1 MPGRELNLLSL
12 DGGGVRGLSSLYIL
26 QRIMDAID
34 PENPPKPCD
43 CFDLIG
49 GTSTGGLIAIMLGRL
64 EMSVDE
70 CIKAYTDLSR
80 EVFHKKRRSP
90 VGIKGDLKERYDS
103 EALELAVRKVIRD
116 RNLDENALLKNPHG
130 TKVFVCCTSGETS
143 QTTLLRS
150 WHTTR
155 GDPDLYKTVR
165 IWEAARATSAAS
177 SFFDSIS
184 IGEPKQR
191 FLDGGTGANNP
202 VHHVWGEA
210 VDCLPHR
217 ESLPDNLGCLI
228 SIGTGQPGYR
238 PFEETV
244 VGIGKALLN
253 IATGTESIA
262 NQFQREKSEL
272 FENKTCFRF
281 NVPRGLGD
289 IGLAETEQL
298 AAIKSMTADHLQ
310 TEAVQAEIRSCV
322 QRLGERQIHKSP
334 TRSSGMILQRLER
347 VTQDED
353 HDFYTLSQD
362 THWQLSNSEDDSRDL
377 LDRISN
383 YQPQRVHC
391 KITMQKTK
399 GTTHWIVE
407 DILSWASNYAHGN
420 QGHEKCL
427 WLSGIVGCGKTFLA
441 STAIETLLEKNEP
454 VAHFYFDP
462 NKHDTLTTEYLL
474 RSYIKQFLRHLYKTQ
489 KKLPVQV
496 SVAIK
501 RMFGAALNCFSI
513 LLQETPVKIIICG
526 RDELDVARRFPGSVH
541 LEVTRAKAIG
551 DVALFVK
558 QSIEKRNTYDGPIS
572 NDTSTIARIRD
583 TLIDQ
588 AGEMFLW
595 ARLQIDVLWDTCT
608 TDAQINLALS
618 NLPKDLDETY
628 ERCLQRV
635 QEKGQQYSLRVLRYV
650 YEAKSPLTIDA
661 LSEALATD
669 PETGKLDHKQKPA
682 HTAILRSGANLI
694 VYDEVERMVTP
705 AHHSVRRFLDS
716 SKAEVLKSLKLSIWY
731 DAELNLG
738 EMCIVHLLWH
748 TSAPTA
754 EHFRNSA
761 DNAQT
766 TQLHLPAISQM
777 SNWIKPINQ
786 KMTRLMDSWLIKRKE
801 AAPSTKARRQ
811 TPVVL
816 TLPARQKSLKS
827 YGPFHSYARNNW
839 ISLSRGLT
847 TTSTT
852 WPQFEG
858 LVRVD
863 LMDSPNESKRGDSQ
877 MFPWKSDTSEP
888 LSSKILGWAICN
900 EHLPLLEL
908 GMIWQQDLT
917 TPLDDY
923 EGLRPL
929 CLAAKR
935 GCIDVFKQMQ
945 NNKSAWPEATC
956 TKSARTAL
964 HYAAEQGN
972 SEIVG
977 LLLELNKARNTKA
990 VMFRDHEDRTPFE
1003 LAIQSGSLATI
1014 EVIDSRCES
1023 SVWSRTNNILLTLTI
1038 GKAPPGVVKYVV
1050 GKLENNLHALRD
1062 AAILAWVI
1070 NNNALSL
1077 VPSLVNAG
1085 VSLDVALDSILIHR
1099 ADQVDQDMWQTK
1111 RPALFFALEA
1121 PTPELAIAF
1130 VANGASS
1137 DVYHRFGRLR
1147 IHPIDLALSRGW
1159 ISLASD
1165 LCPRV
1170 SSSHG
1175 LQQKLEVT
1183 VQVASESVRWLSV
1196 LAMDWVITDV
1206 TCDTHAACR
1215 FGSQV
1220 AGDTRQRFFY
1230 AKYQTSSHTLKISLR
1245 GPKSRQ
1251 PCLKLKF
1258 MMEGRGTARAKTTDD
1273 VEFAKPVVVGAM
1285 GQKLGLDFN
1294 KNPFNIQCLCVAG
1307 SISSSTDLTGLFE
1320 WTNPHQDHVYWNGS
1334 DQSDQSTDSSDY
1346 SEWY

>member
-143 QTTLLRS
+143 QTTLLQS

-669 PETGKLDHKQKPA
+669 PEIGKLDHKQKPA

-694 VYDEVERMVTP
+694 VYDEVERLITP

-716 SKAEVLKSLKLSIWY
+716 SKAEVLKSLKLSIWF

-748 TSAPTA
+748 TSDLTA
-754 EHFRNSA
+754 KQARRSA
-761 DNAQT
+761 ENAET
-766 TQLHLPAISQM
+766 TQLRLPAISQM
-777 SNWIKPINQ
+777 SNWIKHPNQ
-786 KMTRLMDSWLIKRKE
+786 RMSRLMDFWPLKRTE

-816 TLPARQKSLKS
+816 TLPTTQKKSLKI
-827 YGPFHSYARNNW
+827 YGSLHDYARKNW
-839 ISLSRGLT
+839 ISLSRGLA

-852 WPQFEG
+852 WPRFEE
-858 LVRVD
+858 LVRLD
-863 LMDSPNESKRGDSQ
+863 MMDSRNEFKRGDSE
-877 MFPWKSDTSEP
+877 MFPWKSDTPGP
-888 LSSKILGWAICN
+888 LSSKILGWAIWN
-900 EHLPLLEL
+900 EHMPLLEL
-908 GMIWQQDLT
+908 GMMLHKDLT
-917 TPLDDY
+917 TPLGDY
-923 EGLRPL
+923 EGLQPL

-935 GCIDVFKQMQ
+935 GCIDVFRKVHGR
-945 NNKSAWPEATC
+945 KSAWSEAPCRRTG
-956 TKSARTAL
+956 RTAL
-964 HYAAEQGN
+964 HYGAEQGY
-972 SEIVG
+972 SEIVD
-977 LLLELNKARNTKA
+977 LLLWSNMAWNTEA
-990 VMFRDHEDRTPFE
+990 VMSRDHENRTPFE
-1003 LAIQSGSLATI
+1003 LSIQSGSLATI
-1014 EVIDSRCES
+1014 EIICWRCMS
-1023 SVWSRTNNILLTLTI
+1023 SLWFLTSDILLALTV
-1038 GKAPPGVVKYVV
+1038 GKAAPGVVRFVV
-1050 GKLENNLHALRD
+1050 ERMSDGFGAYRD
-1062 AAILAWVI
+1062 AEILTWVI
-1070 NNNALSL
+1070 NNNDPSL
-1077 VPSLVNAG
+1077 IPNLVNAG
-1085 VSLDVALDSILIHR
+1085 VSLNVDLDARQIDK
-1099 ADQVDQDMWQTK
+1099 ADREMWRTY
-1111 RPALFFALEA
+1111 RRALFFTFEA
-1121 PTPELAIAF
+1121 PTPDLAIAF
-1130 VANGASS
+1130 VRNGASS
-1137 DVYHRFGRLR
+1137 DVYHKFRSLE
-1147 IHPIDLALSRGW
+1147 IYPIDLAL
-1159 ISLASD
+1159 
-1165 LCPRV
+1165 
-1170 SSSHG
+1170 
-1175 LQQKLEVT
+1175 
-1183 VQVASESVRWLSV
+1183 
-1196 LAMDWVITDV
+1196 
-1206 TCDTHAACR
+1206 
-1215 FGSQV
+1215 
-1220 AGDTRQRFFY
+1220 
-1230 AKYQTSSHTLKISLR
+1230 
-1245 GPKSRQ
+1245 
-1251 PCLKLKF
+1251 
-1258 MMEGRGTARAKTTDD
+1258 GRGNLKSLY
-1273 VEFAKPVVVGAM
+1273 K
-1285 GQKLGLDFN
+1285 
-1294 KNPFNIQCLCVAG
+1294 
-1307 SISSSTDLTGLFE
+1307 
-1320 WTNPHQDHVYWNGS
+1320 
-1334 DQSDQSTDSSDY
+1334 
-1346 SEWY
+1346 

>member
-1 MPGRELNLLSL
+1 
-12 DGGGVRGLSSLYIL
+12 
-26 QRIMDAID
+26 MDAVD
-34 PENPPKPCD
+34 PDDPPKPCNY
-43 CFDLIG
+43 FDIIG

-184 IGEPKQR
+184 ISEPKQR

-244 VGIGKALLN
+244 VGIGKALLT

-262 NQFQREKSEL
+262 NQFQREKSEF

-298 AAIKSMTADHLQ
+298 AAIKSMTADQLQ

-407 DILSWASNYAHGN
+407 NILSWASDHTHGDRGY
-420 QGHEKCL
+420 QKCL

-441 STAIETLLEKNEP
+441 
-454 VAHFYFDP
+454 
-462 NKHDTLTTEYLL
+462 
-474 RSYIKQFLRHLYKTQ
+474 
-489 KKLPVQV
+489 
-496 SVAIK
+496 
-501 RMFGAALNCFSI
+501 
-513 LLQETPVKIIICG
+513 
-526 RDELDVARRFPGSVH
+526 
-541 LEVTRAKAIG
+541 
-551 DVALFVK
+551 
-558 QSIEKRNTYDGPIS
+558 
-572 NDTSTIARIRD
+572 
-583 TLIDQ
+583 
-588 AGEMFLW
+588 FLW

-608 TDAQINLALS
+608 TDAQIDLALS

-628 ERCLQRV
+628 KRCLQRV
-635 QEKGQQYSLRVLRYV
+635 QEKQQQYSLRVLRYV
-650 YEAKSPLTIDA
+650 YEAKSPLTLDA

-669 PETGKLDHKQKPA
+669 PETGELDHNQKPA
-682 HTAILRSGANLI
+682 HTAVLRSGANLI

-766 TQLHLPAISQM
+766 TQLRLPAISQM
-777 SNWIKPINQ
+777 SNWIKPPNQ
-786 KMTRLMDSWLIKRKE
+786 KMSRLMDSWLIKRKE

-852 WPQFEG
+852 WPRFEG

-1003 LAIQSGSLATI
+1003 LAIRSGSLATI
-1014 EVIDSRCES
+1014 EMIDSRCEPLL
-1023 SVWSRTNNILLTLTI
+1023 WLNTGDILRGLNVAKL
-1038 GKAPPGVVKYVV
+1038 APGVVKYAME
-1050 GKLENNLHALRD
+1050 KMNTDDFNIRRD
-1062 AAILAWVI
+1062 ALVLTWVI
-1070 NNNALSL
+1070 NNNATSL
-1077 VPSLVNAG
+1077 LPSLVNAG
-1085 VSLDVALDSILIHR
+1085 LSLDVNLDETHI
-1099 ADQVDQDMWQTK
+1099 DQADQDMWQTN

-1121 PTPELAIAF
+1121 PTSGLAFAF
-1130 VANGASS
+1130 LHNGVSS
-1137 DVYHRFGRLR
+1137 DVYH
-1147 IHPIDLALSRGW
+1147 
-1159 ISLASD
+1159 
-1165 LCPRV
+1165 
-1170 SSSHG
+1170 
-1175 LQQKLEVT
+1175 
-1183 VQVASESVRWLSV
+1183 
-1196 LAMDWVITDV
+1196 
-1206 TCDTHAACR
+1206 
-1215 FGSQV
+1215 
-1220 AGDTRQRFFY
+1220 
-1230 AKYQTSSHTLKISLR
+1230 
-1245 GPKSRQ
+1245 
-1251 PCLKLKF
+1251 
-1258 MMEGRGTARAKTTDD
+1258 
-1273 VEFAKPVVVGAM
+1273 
-1285 GQKLGLDFN
+1285 
-1294 KNPFNIQCLCVAG
+1294 
-1307 SISSSTDLTGLFE
+1307 
-1320 WTNPHQDHVYWNGS
+1320 
-1334 DQSDQSTDSSDY
+1334 
-1346 SEWY
+1346 

>member
-1 MPGRELNLLSL
+1 
-12 DGGGVRGLSSLYIL
+12 
-26 QRIMDAID
+26 MDAVD
-34 PENPPKPCD
+34 PDDPPKPCNY
-43 CFDLIG
+43 FDIIG

-90 VGIKGDLKERYDS
+90 VGIKGDIKERYDS

-177 SFFDSIS
+177 GFFDSIS

-244 VGIGKALLN
+244 VGIGKALLT

-262 NQFQREKSEL
+262 NQFQREKSEF

-322 QRLGERQIHKSP
+322 QRLGERQIDTSP
-334 TRSSGMILQRLER
+334 TRSSGMILQKLER

-353 HDFYTLSQD
+353 YDFYTLSQD
-362 THWQLSNSEDDSRDL
+362 THWQLSNSKDDSRDL

-399 GTTHWIVE
+399 GTTHWIKE
-407 DILSWASNYAHGN
+407 NILSWASDHTHGDRGY
-420 QGHEKCL
+420 QKCL

-441 STAIETLLEKNEP
+441 NTVIETLLDKNEP

-462 NKHDTLTTEYLL
+462 NKHDTLTTEDLL
-474 RSYIKQFLRHLYKTQ
+474 RSYIKQFLRHLYKSH
-489 KKLPVQV
+489 KKPPVQI
-496 SVAIK
+496 SIAIK
-501 RMFGAALNCFSI
+501 RIFGVRAYKTSCNELIQELLKPLLQEFQQSSLVVDGLDLCLVDEYKTALDCFST
-513 LLQETPVKIIICG
+513 LLQETPVKIVVCG
-526 RDELDVARRFPGSVH
+526 RDELDVARRFPGSLH
-541 LEVTRAKAIG
+541 IEVTRAKSIG

-558 QSIEKRNTYDGPIS
+558 QYIEERNTHDGPIS
-572 NDTSTIARIRD
+572 NDASTLARIRD
-583 TLIDQ
+583 TLIVQ
-588 AGEMFLW
+588 AGEMLLW

-608 TDAQINLALS
+608 TDAQIDLALS

-628 ERCLQRV
+628 KRCLQRV
-635 QEKGQQYSLRVLRYV
+635 QEKQQQYSLRVLRYV
-650 YEAKSPLTIDA
+650 YEAKSPLTLDA

-669 PETGKLDHKQKPA
+669 PETGELDHNQKPA
-682 HTAILRSGANLI
+682 HTAVLRSGANLI

-766 TQLHLPAISQM
+766 TQLRLPAISQM
-777 SNWIKPINQ
+777 SNWIKPPNQ
-786 KMTRLMDSWLIKRKE
+786 KMSRLMDSWLIKRKE

-852 WPQFEG
+852 WPRFEG

-977 LLLELNKARNTKA
+977 LLLQLNKARNTKA

-1003 LAIQSGSLATI
+1003 LAIRSGSLATI
-1014 EVIDSRCES
+1014 EMIDSRCEPLL
-1023 SVWSRTNNILLTLTI
+1023 WLNTGDILRGLNVAKL
-1038 GKAPPGVVKYVV
+1038 APGVVKYAME
-1050 GKLENNLHALRD
+1050 KMNTDDFNIRRD
-1062 AAILAWVI
+1062 ALVLTWVI
-1070 NNNALSL
+1070 NNNATSL
-1077 VPSLVNAG
+1077 LPSLVNAG
-1085 VSLDVALDSILIHR
+1085 LSLDVNLDETHI
-1099 ADQVDQDMWQTK
+1099 DQADQDMWQTN

-1121 PTPELAIAF
+1121 PTSGLAFAF
-1130 VANGASS
+1130 LHNGVSS
-1137 DVYHRFGRLR
+1137 DVYH
-1147 IHPIDLALSRGW
+1147 
-1159 ISLASD
+1159 
-1165 LCPRV
+1165 
-1170 SSSHG
+1170 
-1175 LQQKLEVT
+1175 
-1183 VQVASESVRWLSV
+1183 
-1196 LAMDWVITDV
+1196 
-1206 TCDTHAACR
+1206 
-1215 FGSQV
+1215 
-1220 AGDTRQRFFY
+1220 
-1230 AKYQTSSHTLKISLR
+1230 
-1245 GPKSRQ
+1245 
-1251 PCLKLKF
+1251 
-1258 MMEGRGTARAKTTDD
+1258 
-1273 VEFAKPVVVGAM
+1273 
-1285 GQKLGLDFN
+1285 
-1294 KNPFNIQCLCVAG
+1294 
-1307 SISSSTDLTGLFE
+1307 
-1320 WTNPHQDHVYWNGS
+1320 
-1334 DQSDQSTDSSDY
+1334 
-1346 SEWY
+1346 